1 MLSAEQP
8 RLLFALRGVQF
19 LDRVH
24 QVMVRLL
31 QVIQFLL
38 LIRIE
43 QRPDLRHRAVD
54 HRLCFLHCILVDGGD
69 LRPGLIDDRL
79 DLRLLISREIQ
90 RFGQM
95 LQGKSMPVPAAKA
108 GWIGAVRL
116 RQSEAAQ
123 RDCAHGSEC
132 E

>member
-1 MLSAEQP
+1 MLPAEQP

-24 QVMVRLL
+24 QVLVRLL
-31 QVIQFLL
+31 QVSQFLL

-43 QRPDLRHRAVD
+43 QRPDLRDRAVD
-54 HRLCFLHCILVDGGD
+54 HRLCFLHCILVDGHD
-69 LRPGLIDDRL
+69 LRLGLIDDRL
-79 DLRLLISREIQ
+79 DLRLLISRQIQ
-90 RFGQM
+90 RFRQM
-95 LQGKSMPVPAAKA
+95 FQRKSMPVPAARA
-108 GWIGAVRL
+108 SWIGAVCL